1 MKTIILAV
9 VDGTLEF
16 NYYASV
22 ILKGWYYEIIILV
35 GNRILFAII
44 VPF

>member
-22 ILKGWYYEIIILV
+22 ILKGWYYEIILV

-44 VPF
+44 IPF